1 MISWT
6 SSNVTF
12 SIWFFGIKDFCIDMD
27 FVGMGGANLQIDYK
41 ADGNTIEAYQL
52 LDTQTN
58 LFNSQLLLKILYQ
71 LLELV
76 PIHLKVW
83 FLFIFACSLIHS
95 CQHDVICLMF
105 LQICKGCPFGSSDIW
120 CAQIVHQGVSLVD
133 GKWGLLIKKSRTW
146 MSSLFWAVGN
156 WP

>member
-1 MISWT
+1 
-6 SSNVTF
+6 
-12 SIWFFGIKDFCIDMD
+12 MD

-76 PIHLKVW
+76 PINLKVW
-83 FLFIFACSLIHS
+83 FLLVFAFSLIHS
-95 CQHDVICLMF
+95 C
-105 LQICKGCPFGSSDIW
+105 
-120 CAQIVHQGVSLVD
+120 
-133 GKWGLLIKKSRTW
+133 
-146 MSSLFWAVGN
+146 
-156 WP
+156 